1 MRNLVIFTMLL
12 CLLCGTGLVAVADD
26 ATPDIAYDGL
36 DISDYQKDVD
46 WEAIARNK
54 RIKYVY
60 IKATEG
66 VTYKSKRYR
75 SYLEQARKHGI
86 KVGSYH
92 FMRTGSS
99 VHDQFE
105 NFKSVVKKSEQDLL
119 PLIDIEVHNGWT
131 NQQIRDSLKVF
142 ADLIEKHYGCKPM
155 IYTGAYFYN
164 NILGRAFNDYPLFIA
179 RYANTPPVINGAS
192 WTLWQFSEKG
202 RVEGISTPVDLSC
215 FNKGT
220 SLHSILIKDNHSRS
234 SRHHEATEK
243 KEKTE
248 KEPKAAPKPSKHQEK
263 EDKKKVEKERKAKER
278 AEKLRKEEEEKQRKQ
293 AAEQEK
299 KRKHAAEQE
308 KAKREK
314 EQRAA
319 EEKAKREAEKRA
331 AEEKAK
337 LEKERHEA
345 EKRAAEA
352 EKKALEAERRAA
364 EAQKRAQEEE
374 RLKAEEEVRK
384 AEAEKAAAEA
394 EKAAAEKKQK
404 ELEERAKK
412 QQAQPSKQ
420 QQRRQSQRARQQQQ
434 RQNQRQKSQQQKN
447 NSNTER
453 TNKSSADND

>member
-12 CLLCGTGLVAVADD
+12 CLLCGTGFVAVADD
-26 ATPDIAYDGL
+26 ANPDIAYDGL
-36 DISDYQKDVD
+36 DISDYQKDID

-54 RIKYVY
+54 RIKYIY

-131 NQQIRDSLKVF
+131 NQQIRDSVKVF

-202 RVEGISTPVDLSC
+202 RVDGISTPVDLSC
-215 FNKGT
+215 FNKGC

-234 SRHHEATEK
+234 HRGEATEK
-243 KEKTE
+243 KEKAD

-263 EDKKKVEKERKAKER
+263 EDKKKAEKERKAKER

-299 KRKHAAEQE
+299 KRKQAAEQE

-331 AEEKAK
+331 AEERAK
-337 LEKERHEA
+337 LEKEEREA
-345 EKRAAEA
+345 AKRAAEA

-364 EAQKRAQEEE
+364 EAQKRAAEEE
-374 RLKAEEEVRK
+374 QRKAEEDLRR

-412 QQAQPSKQ
+412 QQAQPSKN
-420 QQRRQSQRARQQQQ
+420 QQRRQDQRARQQQQ
-434 RQNQRQKSQQQKN
+434 RQNQRQQSQQQNNN